1 MKSTRTA
8 ARLLGEGAGALTLL
22 GLAYIGATWLRYG
35 KAERNG
41 RRDPLLDRFLP
52 SYEVREIHET
62 DVAAPADVTY
72 AVAHEVDLRRSRL
85 VRALFRGRE
94 LLMGSEPTRRE
105 AQPNFLS
112 EVLALGWRVLA
123 ENPGRELVIG
133 AVTQPWQRNVE
144 FAGLEPGEFAAFHDP
159 GYAKIAWTIAVEPTG
174 PETSRFRT
182 ETRVATTDPES
193 RRRFRRYWSV
203 VSPGVVLIRYEIL
216 RLVRQEAS
224 RRFAITPVPAE
235 LHR

>member
-1 MKSTRTA
+1 M
-8 ARLLGEGAGALTLL
+8 LGEGAGAVTLL

-94 LLMGSEPTRRE
+94 LLMRSEPTRRE
-105 AQPNFLS
+105 A
-112 EVLALGWRVLA
+112 
-123 ENPGRELVIG
+123 
-133 AVTQPWQRNVE
+133 
-144 FAGLEPGEFAAFHDP
+144 
-159 GYAKIAWTIAVEPTG
+159 
-174 PETSRFRT
+174 
-182 ETRVATTDPES
+182 
-193 RRRFRRYWSV
+193 
-203 VSPGVVLIRYEIL
+203 
-216 RLVRQEAS
+216 
-224 RRFAITPVPAE
+224 
-235 LHR
+235 